1 MTVAIWGIGSY
12 GNLFKRYCD
21 TSNEFEI
28 VVAIDS
34 SVKTET
40 KWNGLTVV
48 PPEQV
53 QNYLFDKIIITT
65 LIKKNVEEI
74 KEQLKLLNISDKMIV
89 SLRDDDKLL
98 KKVFTISCYEADNP
112 RVRWLRDFANYVK
125 EEQIQGAVAECGV
138 NNGDFSMYINEYFS
152 DRKLYLFDTF
162 EGFAEADLIE
172 ERRIGN
178 ADFINGA
185 FNNNNVFSD
194 ALEKY
199 VIGRMPHKEMCEIR
213 KGYFPDTA
221 KDIVDETFCFVNL
234 DMDLYVPQK
243 EGLRF
248 FFDKM
253 EKRGV
258 ILLHDYF
265 DPVLPG
271 VKKAVKDFLKE
282 RNESVAVTAIGD
294 STSIAIIKN

>member
-21 TSNEFEI
+21 MSNEFEI

-34 SVKTET
+34 SIKTET

-48 PPEQV
+48 PPEQIH
-53 QNYLFDKIIITT
+53 NYLFDKIIITT

-74 KEQLKLLNISDKMIV
+74 KEQLKLLDISEEKIV

-98 KKVFTISCYEADNP
+98 KKVFTISCYETDNP

-138 NNGDFSMYINEYFS
+138 NNGDFSMYINEYFN

-162 EGFAEADLIE
+162 EGFAETDLIE

-199 VIGRMPHKEMCEIR
+199 VIGRMPYKEMCEIR

-234 DMDLYVPQK
+234 DMDLYVPQI

-253 EKRGV
+253 EKGGV

-282 RNESVAVTAIGD
+282 RNEDIAVTAIGD